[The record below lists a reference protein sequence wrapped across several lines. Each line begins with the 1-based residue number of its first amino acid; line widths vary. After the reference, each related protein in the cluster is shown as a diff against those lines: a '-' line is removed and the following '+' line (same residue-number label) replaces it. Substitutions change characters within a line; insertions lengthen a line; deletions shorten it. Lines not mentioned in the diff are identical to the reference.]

1 MTLIDINGIYKPA
14 LRHSML
20 DKIDQTLRFHQTAL
34 SLRGYRQ
41 EVLSANIANADTPY
55 YKARDLDFSSALK
68 TALGPATAPVP
79 TTGLIRTSTLHLA
92 GTPTAAAG
100 QTRLMY
106 RVPYQPSVDGNTVN
120 MDVERAAFAENA
132 LRLEAVL
139 TFMRGDFKDLQL
151 AMSQ

>member
-106 RVPYQPSVDGNTVN
+106 RVPYQPSVDGNTVE
-120 MDVERAAFAENA
+120 MDNERAQFAQNA
-132 LRLEAVL
+132 IQYEASIGFVSGQIKSL
-139 TFMRGDFKDLQL
+139 L
-151 AMSQ
+151 AVVQS